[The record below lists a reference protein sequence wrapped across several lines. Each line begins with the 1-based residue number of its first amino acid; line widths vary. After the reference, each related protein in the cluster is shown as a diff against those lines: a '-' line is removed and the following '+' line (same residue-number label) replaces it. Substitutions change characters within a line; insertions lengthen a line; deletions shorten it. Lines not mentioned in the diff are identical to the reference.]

1 MTRSILL
8 LAPAILAACAT
19 SQANLP
25 GIDGNREE
33 IFAIAPDAP
42 VDWAAS
48 GVAGQA
54 NTGDWL
60 SQFSDPVMESLV
72 REALANSPTLE
83 SRAALVRAAA
93 ASIRTARSQRSVSI
107 DSSISAGV
115 TSNSFEVGGDLDRA
129 TDGIYGLGLD
139 ASWEADLWNR
149 LGRGIAAAEA
159 DLAAKGSGDDA
170 WLKMGQIAI
179 ILSGQADKL
188 FTLT

>member
-115 TSNSFEVGGDLDRA
+115 TSNS
-129 TDGIYGLGLD
+129 
-139 ASWEADLWNR
+139 
-149 LGRGIAAAEA
+149 
-159 DLAAKGSGDDA
+159 
-170 WLKMGQIAI
+170 
-179 ILSGQADKL
+179 
-188 FTLT
+188 